1 MNGVVAEVETLADK
15 AEDWVEK
22 ETGLIEHRITTTKA
36 YHSAEHIAQKID
48 GWIATLDS
56 GIDAETRKYYGEAAT
71 LIKGLFK

>member
-1 MNGVVAEVETLADK
+1 MSIIGEIDGAADK

-22 ETGLIEHRITTTKA
+22 EVGLFEHRVTSSKG

-48 GWIATLDS
+48 GWFQTLDT
-56 GIDAETRKYYGEAAT
+56 GLDAETRKYYGEAAT